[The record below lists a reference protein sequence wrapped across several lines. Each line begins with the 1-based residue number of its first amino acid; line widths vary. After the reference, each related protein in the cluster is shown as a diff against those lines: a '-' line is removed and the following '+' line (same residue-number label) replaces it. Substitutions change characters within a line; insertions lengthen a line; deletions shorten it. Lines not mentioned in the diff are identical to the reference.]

1 VGCVAV
7 QQAFIATRLG
17 RFRATE
23 ALVRCPEGRLASV
36 KLLGF
41 FGSAVLGSALLLP
54 AAHAQAVVRI
64 GAVLPVTGKESKI
77 GSAYKQATELAV
89 KEANDAGGLLL
100 GGKQVK
106 IELSLLDDTSDAAK
120 SAQLVEQLIT
130 QTKVH
135 AVIGGYGSQLVQA
148 QSVVPERYGIPYISG
163 GAGATSIYG
172 RSKWVF
178 GTLSPVEHLAATQ
191 MEFLQSLV
199 AAGKL
204 KAPLS
209 IALLTE
215 QTEHGNDYAKGVKEY
230 VAAHPGAWS
239 VPLEQKFELY
249 TPDFRPL
256 LGRVQTAKADL
267 FMADAHLE
275 DFISMQRTYAQM
287 GLRNQMITYGARGAD
302 ESGRKGLGAASDYIF
317 ASGWWSDLLP
327 YPQVKAF
334 NSRYKGATGVAPQW
348 YHAMAYETT
357 RALLVAIQRAGSLD
371 PEKIRGALA
380 SLKLTESIVPGGVL
394 YFTKTGQS
402 DLPFVVT
409 QNKPE
414 GKVDLVWPKDA
425 KTGEAVAPIPWH

>member
-1 VGCVAV
+1 MRVL
-7 QQAFIATRLG
+7 RE
-17 RFRATE
+17 FRRA
-23 ALVRCPEGRLASV
+23 AL
-36 KLLGF
+36 
-41 FGSAVLGSALLLP
+41 AVLLVHQAASA
-54 AAHAQAVVRI
+54 QDVVRL

-89 KEANDAGGLLL
+89 KEVNDAGGVLI
-100 GGKQVK
+100 GGKKLK

-148 QSVVPERYGIPYISG
+148 QSVVPERYGIPFISG

-178 GTLSPVEHLAATQ
+178 GTLSPVEHLATTQ
-191 MEFLQSLV
+191 MDFLQDLV
-199 AAGKL
+199 SSGKL

-209 IALLTE
+209 IALITE
-215 QTEHGNDYAKGVKEY
+215 QTEHGNDYAKGVKAY
-230 VAAHPGAWS
+230 VAGHAAGWTIP
-239 VPLEQKFELY
+239 VEQKFELY
-249 TPDFRPL
+249 TADYRPL
-256 LGRVQTAKADL
+256 LGRVQAGKADL

-302 ESGRKGLGAASDYIF
+302 EKARKGLGPAADYIF

-334 NSRYKGATGVAPQW
+334 NARYKAATGVAPEW
-348 YHAMAYETT
+348 YHALGIRDGAGAADGTAKGRLA
-357 RALLVAIQRAGSLD
+357 RARENPESARRAAPHRLHPAGRRADIHQDGPGRLALRGDAEQARRQGGPGVAQGLQDRRARCANS
-371 PEKIRGALA
+371 
-380 SLKLTESIVPGGVL
+380 
-394 YFTKTGQS
+394 
-402 DLPFVVT
+402 
-409 QNKPE
+409 
-414 GKVDLVWPKDA
+414 
-425 KTGEAVAPIPWH
+425 VAMSA